1 MLTDY
6 RRIMAN
12 HRKARHVAPAPP
24 NPSVR
29 LKMLE
34 ARLEREDARDLGEAI
49 PGAVVALTA
58 SRAAQRDAQDQAT
71 QQMNELAE

>member
-1 MLTDY
+1 MLTHY
-6 RRIMAN
+6 GRILSL
-12 HRKARHVAPAPP
+12 HRKQRAVPAAPP

-34 ARLEREDARDLGEAI
+34 ARLEREDGRGQGDVV

-71 QQMNELAE
+71 QQMNELGA